1 MTSGTGREAAYS
13 EEADGLE
20 EQMWEAGQE
29 DQDISEEGQ
38 EKQEIREAGQ
48 EDQEIWEEGQ
58 EIREEGQEEQELR
71 DEGQEEQEI
80 REEGQETRE
89 EGQEEQELREEG
101 QEEQEIREERQEMGQ
116 EKQQEGQQDGLP
128 PGYSL
133 LLADGNGRRILTPPT
148 EANPKGLRIRRVGE
162 LTVLHS
168 KGRCLD
174 LKLGHLNL
182 LKTRASV
189 IRYSC
194 LVSYQYL

>member
-1 MTSGTGREAAYS
+1 MAQVHSFKLVTSGTGREAAYS

-58 EIREEGQEEQELR
+58 EI
-71 DEGQEEQEI
+71 
-80 REEGQETRE
+80 RE

-189 IRYSC
+189 IRYNSC